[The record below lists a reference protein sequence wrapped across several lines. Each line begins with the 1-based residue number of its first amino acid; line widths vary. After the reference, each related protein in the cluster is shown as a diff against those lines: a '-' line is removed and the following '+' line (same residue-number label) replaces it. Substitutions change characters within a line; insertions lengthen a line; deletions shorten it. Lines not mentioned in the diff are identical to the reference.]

1 MLSCKH
7 SEAVNNIIELF
18 KESGYELHINVV
30 NAKDYGVAQERKRV
44 FYIGFRKDINVDFQ
58 FPTGSTSSD
67 EDKITIRDVIQ
78 DLQETVMA
86 ASENNKHNPK
96 AINNNEYF
104 VGSYSPMFMSRNRV
118 KD

>member
-18 KESGYELHINVV
+18 KESGYDLHINVV

-58 FPTGSTSSD
+58 FPTGSTSFD